1 MQRSGDRR
9 RATGRR
15 AEDQRQAEVVRAVE
29 HDLAAVAE
37 LVDAI
42 RADPALPD
50 EVVRR
55 LRVVDEHLSRI
66 IRSARDAAPAL
77 TDEAAET
84 HRLAAHLTRREWQCL
99 ELLVQGTST
108 DTIATTMSVSTTTVR
123 THVQSLL
130 AKLGVNSRLQAVA
143 LTTRTALLSSAPFR
157 PALDRRRYRSKP
169 EKSTETSNRKVVAP
183 SAFAWPMVGEP

>member
-15 AEDQRQAEVVRAVE
+15 AEDRRHAEVAHLVE

-37 LVDAI
+37 LVDSI

-50 EVVRR
+50 EVVQR
-55 LRVVDEHLSRI
+55 LGVVDRHLSRI
-66 IRSARDAAPAL
+66 IRAAREAAPAP
-77 TDEAAET
+77 TREAAEA
-84 HRLAAHLTRREWQCL
+84 HRLATHLTRREWQCL

-108 DTIATTMSVSTTTVR
+108 DSIASTMSVSTTTVR

-143 LTTRTALLSSAPFR
+143 LTARTALLTSAP
-157 PALDRRRYRSKP
+157 RRTTPPR
-169 EKSTETSNRKVVAP
+169 
-183 SAFAWPMVGEP
+183 